1 MKTNQS
7 VKQKTTFVSKCNDID
22 ILLTPMQTNTGRNL
36 PNTSTNP
43 TEKTTW
49 NLHETYVNM
58 YWKKPTWNLHETRE
72 ACVKTSKEHSAYCY
86 GP

>member
-36 PNTSTNP
+36 PRQKKQRETYMKPMSICTGRS
-43 TEKTTW
+43 
-49 NLHETYVNM
+49 LHETYV
-58 YWKKPTWNLHETRE
+58 KP
-72 ACVKTSKEHSAYCY
+72 VK
-86 GP
+86 PV